1 MSGHL
6 HKIEKRQKD
15 QTMEFQNLVPVT
27 GMIISIT
34 RGNDCCSQMISLQAE
49 GGIVN
54 FIVDP
59 ETVVVDSRQL
69 RTGMRET
76 AFYDSSLPVPLIFPP
91 QYIAQLIAAAGRNE
105 MVELNFFD
113 RNLLAQDRS
122 LQLNIGRN
130 TMVETING
138 QRFTCSPGNRFLLV
152 YYSVTTRSIPP
163 QTTPRK
169 IVVLC

>member
-1 MSGHL
+1 
-6 HKIEKRQKD
+6 
-15 QTMEFQNLVPVT
+15 MEYVNLVPVT
-27 GMIISIT
+27 GMIMNIT

-59 ETVVVDSRQL
+59 ETMVIDGRQL
-69 RTGMRET
+69 RPGMRVT

-91 QYIAQLIAAAGRNE
+91 QYIAQLIAVAGRNE
-105 MVELNFFD
+105 QIALNFFD